1 MLTSSFIS
9 LLKQD
14 CKGRLALLTCPRH
27 VGRKRFALPGL
38 QGCPLLHLLSS
49 RAAAGGAQKKKKEFC
64 GDTPHPGRDAAL
76 PAPSLLRIF
85 ETKIRDD
92 SC

>member
-1 MLTSSFIS
+1 MSHPGFYEHAY
-9 LLKQD
+9 KFVH
-14 CKGRLALLTCPRH
+14 LASQAGLQGAASP
-27 VGRKRFALPGL
+27 LPGL

-85 ETKIRDD
+85 VSKIRDD